1 MDSKRILVVE
11 DEQEVRELLNYSIG
25 RAGYTV
31 QAVVDAESALDALNN
46 ELPDLIV
53 IDWML
58 PRMSGIELARRI
70 RHDQYTQSIPLIM
83 LTARGEEVDKL
94 KSFDAG
100 FDDYVTKPFSPREL
114 NARIKALLRRV
125 SDPEGNQLSVEGL
138 NLDTV
143 AHSVCVKGNYIHLR
157 PTEYRLLE
165 LFLRH
170 PNRAFQRSQ
179 LLDLVW
185 GRSVYVDERT
195 VDVHVLRLRK
205 ALHDYEMDSLVQT
218 VRGVGY
224 RLNPAFA
231 SA

>member
-46 ELPDLIV
+46 ELPDLVV

>member
-1 MDSKRILVVE
+1 MPSDYILVVE
-11 DEQEVRELLNYSIG
+11 DEKEVRELLQYSIG
-25 RAGYTV
+25 RAGYDVETV
-31 QAVVDAESALDALNN
+31 GDAETALTTLDNSMPQLM
-46 ELPDLIV
+46 L

-70 RHDQYTQSIPLIM
+70 RLDQMTKDIPMIM
-83 LTARGEEVDKL
+83 LTARGEESDKL
-94 KSFDAG
+94 KSFDSG
-100 FDDYVTKPFSPREL
+100 LDDYMTKPFSPREL

-125 SDPEGNQLSVEGL
+125 GNPNDGQLSVSGL

-143 AHSVCVKGNYIHLR
+143 SHSVTVEGQYIHLR

-170 PNRAFQRSQ
+170 PNRAFYRSQ
-179 LLDLVW
+179 LLNMVW

-205 ALHDYEMDSLVQT
+205 ALNPYNMAQLVQT

-224 RLNPAFA
+224 RLNPAFE